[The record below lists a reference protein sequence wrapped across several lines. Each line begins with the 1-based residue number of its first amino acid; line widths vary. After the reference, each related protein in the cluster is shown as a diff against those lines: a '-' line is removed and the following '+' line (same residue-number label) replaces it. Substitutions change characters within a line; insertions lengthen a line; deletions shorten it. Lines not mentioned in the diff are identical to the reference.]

1 MKQIIMLCINSL
13 TNSRG
18 IYSFSTIKKDIVQF
32 IILWENYELPIKKVE
47 IEFFFFLIYRRY
59 QNSEL

>member
-1 MKQIIMLCINSL
+1 MLCINSL

-47 IEFFFFLIYRRY
+47 IEIFFFLIYKRY

>member
-1 MKQIIMLCINSL
+1 MLCINSL

>member
-1 MKQIIMLCINSL
+1 MQQIIMLCINSL

>member
-47 IEFFFFLIYRRY
+47 IEFFFF
-59 QNSEL
+59 